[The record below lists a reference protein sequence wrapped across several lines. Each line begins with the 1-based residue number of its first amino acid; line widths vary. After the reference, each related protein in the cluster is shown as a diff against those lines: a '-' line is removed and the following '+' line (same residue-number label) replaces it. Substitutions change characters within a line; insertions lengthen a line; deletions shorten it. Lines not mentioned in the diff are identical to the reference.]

1 MTVAE
6 NIALTTGYARRTGL
20 ISWQRTRERCVDA
33 LRTVAGHLDPDAPV
47 SGLAPAER
55 SLVAIARALAARAK
69 LIVLDEPTARLPAA
83 DSARLFG
90 VLHDLRDRGHAIL
103 YVSHRLDEVYQV
115 ADTYAVLRDGRLV
128 SHGRLADHDP
138 THLVHDIVGENPE
151 PPATGP
157 SPTLHPTETPAA
169 DGRAGTPAA
178 DSRAGTRAADG
189 RAGTRAADGRAGT
202 RAADGPAD
210 TPAADHPAG
219 TPAADRPVGMQPVD
233 RSDVSPGVDRPA
245 GAPPADGPVGTPAA
259 DRPAGAAAGDHPV
272 GMPAADRSDVSP
284 GADRPAGRP
293 PTDGPAE
300 VPATDHRPE
309 LRLLTV
315 RRSLRPADHP
325 AKPPAADRPTAASPA
340 DHPARPRAAAH
351 PAGATPPTARPAKPP
366 ARTPPVLTL
375 DGVRTAR
382 AGPVSLE
389 LGAGEVLG
397 LVGLSDA
404 GHTELGR
411 ALAGDR
417 PLLGGRAL
425 LLGRPYQPRTVAE
438 AVARGVGFVPGDR
451 LREGCLAELTVRE
464 NLLANPRAG
473 GRPAPR
479 WIGPRRERVQ
489 AAALIDRFSV
499 RPRDS
504 EAPIATLSG
513 GNQQKVMI
521 GRWLRTELRL
531 LILEEPTASVDI
543 GAKAAIHRLLDDTLS
558 AGLAVLLLSTDF
570 EEVASVCGRTLVFVR
585 GVVTAE
591 LSGSSLTVTG
601 LTGAPR
607 PSPPPPPR
615 RPRRG
620 HDRIAR
626 PLPAPLQAPARP
638 RRAPH
643 RRLRPARPH
652 RPALPRLLPRPAGH
666 LPHPGH
672 RRLDPVQPVDPGRPR
687 AGRHGAHRDRRVRP
701 LHRLRPRTGPRHGD
715 ATRRQ
720 RELALAARLPHRARR
735 RAGRRRPQ
743 RRHRRV
749 RPDRLLHRHPRYRQH
764 DVRRDRLDHRRQ
776 PDRPGPAGPPARVHR
791 PLRLHVPRPPGPR
804 LLRARPRGSPL
815 AGAGAAAARP
825 VSVRRRIEPARGRP
839 RRHPDPHLHRLRVR
853 RLGADRRFRR
863 CAARVPAADRQPERR
878 PRLPAARLRRRPARL
893 HGDQTRPAQRPRH
906 RRRRRRPGRRPH
918 RHRPAGRRLLDGA
931 AVPRRHPAHRRGPG
945 RIRRPPP
952 VARRRRRPRHT
963 RRAVPTAVVPITV
976 VPITA
981 APATVLPDPGGRCR
995 GPTP

>member
-1 MTVAE
+1 MRDAPETPVKAASPFGPEPLVRIRGLGKRFGGTVALAGVDLDVHARSVLALLGPNGAGKSTLIKVLAGVHTADAGQITVDGMPLGSPAASRSMSFIHQDLGLVEWMTVAE

-20 ISWQRTRERCVDA
+20 ISWRRTRERCVDA

-128 SHGRLADHDP
+128 SHGRLADHAP
-138 THLVHDIVGENPE
+138 ASLVHDIVGEDPE

-157 SPTLHPTETPAA
+157 SPAPHPLETPAT
-169 DGRAGTPAA
+169 DGPPDTPATDGPPGTPPAVGPPGTPPAVGPAGTPAA
-178 DSRAGTRAADG
+178 DGPAGTP
-189 RAGTRAADGRAGT
+189 
-202 RAADGPAD
+202 AADGPVD
-210 TPAADHPAG
+210 TPASDHPAG
-219 TPAADRPVGMQPVD
+219 TPAADRPVGVQPVD
-233 RSDVSPGVDRPA
+233 RSAVSPGAEGPAGVPPADGPAGASPAHGHAGTPAADGLAGAPAADRPA
-245 GAPPADGPVGTPAA
+245 GTPAADRPVGVQPVDRSAVSPGADRPAGVPPADGPAGASPAHGPAGTPAADGLAGASASDRPVGTPAA
-259 DRPAGAAAGDHPV
+259 DRPAGAAA
-272 GMPAADRSDVSP
+272 
-284 GADRPAGRP
+284 
-293 PTDGPAE
+293 
-300 VPATDHRPE
+300 
-309 LRLLTV
+309 
-315 RRSLRPADHP
+315 
-325 AKPPAADRPTAASPA
+325 ADRPTAASAA
-340 DHPARPRAAAH
+340 DHPAGPRV
-351 PAGATPPTARPAKPP
+351 AGAAPSTARPAKPP

-375 DGVRTAR
+375 DGVRAAR
-382 AGPVSLE
+382 AGPVNLE
-389 LGAGEVLG
+389 LGFGEVLG

-417 PLLGGRAL
+417 PLLGGRAV

-543 GAKAAIHRLLDDTLS
+543 GAKAAIHRLLDEALS

-591 LSGSSLTVTG
+591 LSGSALTVTG
-601 LTGAPR
+601 LTRAA
-607 PSPPPPPR
+607 SAMPPP
-615 RPRRG
+615 
-620 HDRIAR
+620 
-626 PLPAPLQAPARP
+626 
-638 RRAPH
+638 
-643 RRLRPARPH
+643 
-652 RPALPRLLPRPAGH
+652 
-666 LPHPGH
+666 
-672 RRLDPVQPVDPGRPR
+672 
-687 AGRHGAHRDRRVRP
+687 
-701 LHRLRPRTGPRHGD
+701 
-715 ATRRQ
+715 
-720 RELALAARLPHRARR
+720 
-735 RAGRRRPQ
+735 
-743 RRHRRV
+743 
-749 RPDRLLHRHPRYRQH
+749 
-764 DVRRDRLDHRRQ
+764 
-776 PDRPGPAGPPARVHR
+776 
-791 PLRLHVPRPPGPR
+791 
-804 LLRARPRGSPL
+804 
-815 AGAGAAAARP
+815 
-825 VSVRRRIEPARGRP
+825 
-839 RRHPDPHLHRLRVR
+839 
-853 RLGADRRFRR
+853 
-863 CAARVPAADRQPERR
+863 
-878 PRLPAARLRRRPARL
+878 
-893 HGDQTRPAQRPRH
+893 
-906 RRRRRRPGRRPH
+906 
-918 RHRPAGRRLLDGA
+918 
-931 AVPRRHPAHRRGPG
+931 
-945 RIRRPPP
+945 
-952 VARRRRRPRHT
+952 
-963 RRAVPTAVVPITV
+963 TA
-976 VPITA
+976 TA
-981 APATVLPDPGGRCR
+981 ATKP
-995 GPTP
+995 